1 MNWEKSFLKGAF
13 LLTAAALFVKVLSAV
28 YRVPFQNIVGDTGFY
43 IYQQVYPF
51 YGIAAGLAVSG
62 FPVVLSRLTS
72 STDERRER
80 VIVHT
85 AFITIG
91 AMGFAA
97 FLLLFLGAGW
107 IAQAMADEALKPL
120 IQCSALFFLVVPY
133 IAVRRGAFQGAGNMV
148 PTASSQMIEQSVR
161 VAGILFFSFFI
172 VFSGRS
178 LYDAGLGA
186 VFASLLGMAAS
197 AIVLWKHS
205 RKGRQAIL
213 FLFDRRTAVQVAL
226 HGTAVCVS
234 ALTLVLL
241 QLADSFQVYSG
252 LLAADMIETSAKA
265 WKGIFDRGQPMLQL
279 GVTAAVSISLTI
291 VPLISRA
298 RKEQNKQAEA
308 SFSQLAL
315 RVSFALGL
323 AASAGLAAVMVP
335 LNVMLFKTADGSGF
349 LAVFGLSI
357 FFYSIMA
364 TMNAVFQGKGN
375 DWVPAAGTVLTVVVK
390 WGGNA
395 LLIPLCGLYGA
406 ALATAG
412 SLLAGVCFLII
423 MWKRKREPFLPF
435 VFMWKTTAA
444 ASLMAGLVFLFVHG
458 MVTPESGRL
467 WSGVA
472 AVSGALLGACLF
484 LVFMVKWRIWNDDDL
499 RILPFGEKWI
509 KRAGM
514 RIRRK

>member
-1 MNWEKSFLKGAF
+1 MSGEKSFLKGAF

-62 FPVVLSRLTS
+62 FPVVLSRLASGTN
-72 STDERRER
+72 DQRRQ
-80 VIVHT
+80 VVVHT
-85 AFITIG
+85 AFTTIS

-97 FLLLFLGAGW
+97 FLLLFFGAGW
-107 IAQAMADEALKPL
+107 LAEAMADQALKPL
-120 IQCSALFFLVVPY
+120 IQCSALLFLFVPY

-161 VAGILFFSFFI
+161 VAGILFFSFFLI
-172 VFSGRS
+172 LSGRS
-178 LYDAGLGA
+178 LYEAGLGA
-186 VFASLLGMAAS
+186 VFGSLLGMAAS
-197 AIVLWKHS
+197 AAVLWKHS
-205 RKGRQAIL
+205 RKGQQTIL
-213 FLFDRRTAVQVAL
+213 FLFDRRTAVQVAV

-234 ALTLVLL
+234 ALTLILL

-252 LLAADMIETSAKA
+252 LLAADMTEASAKA

-298 RKEQNKQAEA
+298 RKEQNKSAEA

-315 RVSFALGL
+315 RISFALGM

-335 LNVMLFKTADGSGF
+335 LNVMLFKTADGSDF
-349 LAVFGLSI
+349 LAIFGLSI

-390 WGGNA
+390 WGANA

-406 ALATAG
+406 ALATVV
-412 SLLAGVCFLII
+412 SLLAGVCFLMI
-423 MWKRKREPFLPF
+423 MWKKKREPFLPF
-435 VFMWKTTAA
+435 VFIWKTTAA
-444 ASLMAGLVFLFVHG
+444 ASLMAGFVFLFVHG
-458 MVTPESGRL
+458 VITPESGRL
-467 WSGVA
+467 WSGVV

-484 LVFMVKWRIWNDDDL
+484 LVFMVKWRIWSDDDL

-514 RIRRK
+514 WMKRK